1 MSTVA
6 RSSTSELRS
15 YSCRTLARIAEA
27 GKLTAYSCVISGA
40 GGSNRVRAGVRVG
53 RGVGR
58 RHERAA
64 IGGGVRARGRVAR
77 RGCGPY
83 GLDRGGGSRK
93 GSAEPGD
100 EWSDRDAPERYQ
112 AR

>member
-83 GLDRGGGSRK
+83 GLDRGGGGGGGGGRFKEGVSR
-93 GSAEPGD
+93 A
-100 EWSDRDAPERYQ
+100 WR
-112 AR
+112 